1 MRVFVIIYFVFRLDS
16 QSVPNFVFAV
26 GQQRS
31 EGPLYKKTIEKTIQT
46 VLEATVDEKA
56 ASIVYTPRKA
66 PTGLSSTFE
75 KIYQTKT
82 YVDRILASVSSRPSG
97 HADSFP
103 KQALEI
109 AGAEI
114 TKQKSNRRKTIL
126 LILNEEPDA
135 SLNEQVKA
143 LRANNIFV
151 SVVALGDR
159 LDERRLK
166 KKLPDVSIL
175 YVVNDDDDLDK
186 IIDEI
191 KKSKL
196 TSK

>member
-1 MRVFVIIYFVFRLDS
+1 M
-16 QSVPNFVFAV
+16 
-26 GQQRS
+26 
-31 EGPLYKKTIEKTIQT
+31 
-46 VLEATVDEKA
+46 
-56 ASIVYTPRKA
+56 
-66 PTGLSSTFE
+66 
-75 KIYQTKT
+75 
-82 YVDRILASVSSRPSG
+82 
-97 HADSFP
+97 
-103 KQALEI
+103 
-109 AGAEI
+109 
-114 TKQKSNRRKTIL
+114 
-126 LILNEEPDA
+126 
-135 SLNEQVKA
+135 NEQVKA

>member
-1 MRVFVIIYFVFRLDS
+1 
-16 QSVPNFVFAV
+16 VPSFVFAV

-31 EGPLYKKTIEKTIQT
+31 VGPLYKTTIEKTIKT
-46 VLEATVDEKA
+46 VLEATIDEKA
-56 ASIVYTPRKA
+56 ASVVYTPKRA
-66 PTGLSSTFE
+66 PTGLSSNFE

-82 YVDRILASVSSRPSG
+82 YVDRILASVSSTPSG

-103 KQALEI
+103 KTALEI
-109 AGAEI
+109 AGTEI
-114 TKQKSNRRKTIL
+114 MKQKSKRRKTIL

-135 SLNEQVKA
+135 ALNEQVKT

-151 SVVALGDR
+151 SVVALGDD
-159 LDERRLK
+159 LDERTLK
-166 KKLPDVSIL
+166 KNLPDVSIL
-175 YVVNDDDDLDK
+175 YVVNDEDDLDE

-196 TSK
+196 TSKWKALKTFQYFST